1 MQTRIIHEKQDL
13 TYLNWSKIRNS
24 SGTAGSFLKAS
35 SELGGRKIYYK
46 LSNYDNLRGV
56 VGHESVNELIVDR
69 LLTALGIEHLHY
81 QLIHADVLVDGKVLD
96 TWVCASENFR
106 EKGEDKQA
114 LDVYAG
120 NERRDGE
127 SALDFCVRMGWGDY
141 ICQMLVVDFLIL
153 NRDRHGANIEV
164 LRNKKKKTVRL
175 APLFDHGLSLL
186 CRCETP
192 EAIEKYDVMAD
203 LPVQCYVGSRSA
215 AENLKL
221 IPADKRP
228 ALTPLKESDKTV
240 LLEGLDGVIPR
251 NLQEKIWEM
260 IWKRWCY
267 YEDICHSGRG

>member
-1 MQTRIIHEKQDL
+1 METQIIHEKQDL

-56 VGHESVNELIVDR
+56 IGQESVNELIVDR
-69 LLTALGIEHLHY
+69 LLTLLGIEHLHY
-81 QLIHADVLVDGKVLD
+81 QLIHADVLVDGNVLD

-114 LDVYAG
+114 LDVYAE
-120 NERRDGE
+120 NERQDGE

-141 ICQMLVVDFLIL
+141 IWSMLVVDFLIL

-203 LPVQCYVGSRSA
+203 LPVQCYIGSRSA
-215 AENLKL
+215 EENLKL
-221 IPADKRP
+221 IPTDKRP
-228 ALTPLKESDKTV
+228 ALTPLKESDKAI
-240 LLEGLDGVIPR
+240 LLEGLDDVIPR
-251 NLQEKIWEM
+251 NLHEKIWEM

-267 YEDICHSGRG
+267 YEDFCHSGRG